1 MKSFAIS
8 YYFISGVMVGVELQK
23 RLDTGNS
30 VLVIDLFIMR
40 FMFEVED
47 EDDE

>member
-1 MKSFAIS
+1 MRSFAIS
-8 YYFISGVMVGVELQK
+8 YYFISGVMVGVELQR

-30 VLVIDLFIMR
+30 VLVIDLFIVR
-40 FMFEVED
+40 FMFEAED

>member
-1 MKSFAIS
+1 MRSFAIS

-23 RLDTGNS
+23 RLDTGKS
-30 VLVIDLFIMR
+30 VLVIDLFIVR

>member
-1 MKSFAIS
+1 MRSFAIS

-30 VLVIDLFIMR
+30 VLVIDLFIVR

>member
-1 MKSFAIS
+1 MRSFAIS
-8 YYFISGVMVGVELQK
+8 FYFISGVMVGVELQK

-30 VLVIDLFIMR
+30 VLVIDLFIVR

>member
-1 MKSFAIS
+1 MRSFAIS

-23 RLDTGNS
+23 RLDTGNP
-30 VLVIDLFIMR
+30 VLVIDLFIVR

>member
-1 MKSFAIS
+1 MRSFAIS

-23 RLDTGNS
+23 RIDTGNS
-30 VLVIDLFIMR
+30 VLVIDLFIVR

>member
-30 VLVIDLFIMR
+30 VLVIDLFIVR